1 MSACLQASTQRKLLI
16 ISLHGLFV
24 SKSHFETEKNVL
36 ENRKVF
42 LLEFFVGFEN
52 LKMAR
57 LVPPTP
63 SSFSSSFLSTQINA
77 SRSSGNATNFGYND
91 RLFNGQVFWLVLE
104 DLSFWSRY
112 VSEKF
117 RFLESWRSLAE
128 PSHKFSQISAN
139 EWL

>member
-36 ENRKVF
+36 ENHKVF

-57 LVPPTP
+57 LVFPPP
-63 SSFSSSFLSTQINA
+63 PPPFLP
-77 SRSSGNATNFGYND
+77 
-91 RLFNGQVFWLVLE
+91 
-104 DLSFWSRY
+104 LSFQHKLMLLARAAMQRISVTMTGFLMAKFFDWCSR
-112 VSEKF
+112 
-117 RFLESWRSLAE
+117 
-128 PSHKFSQISAN
+128 I
-139 EWL
+139 